1 MKLKEMIELVQ
12 QHHPGMGHVEITKIL
27 NRAMDDFSHETRIV
41 KDSYEF
47 DLVVNQRFYNIDRDI
62 IDIMEV
68 IYDADTSKGKKIP
81 RLTGGRPTEKDI
93 T

>member
-1 MKLKEMIELVQ
+1 MKLREMIELVQ
-12 QHHPGMGHVEITKIL
+12 QHHPGMGHTEIVKLL

-41 KDSYEF
+41 KDIYDF
-47 DLVVNQRFYNIDRDI
+47 DLVQNQRFYNLDRDI
-62 IDIMEV
+62 IEVMEV
-68 IYDADTSKGKKIP
+68 VYDASDSGGKKIP